1 MFARMMMLAI
11 MKEQRAGVNARGRD
25 IHVLIA
31 DFRVVVKEQAML
43 RPLCTIF
50 AFLLC
55 TLVAPDTVAQNYP
68 ARAVRIVAPFPPGGG
83 LDLIA
88 RALAQKLALALG
100 QSVIVD
106 NRAGADG
113 MIGTE
118 QVARSTPDG
127 YTLLISS
134 TGPMVI
140 NPALNLKMPYDT
152 LKDFAP
158 ITLVVVQPLCLVV
171 HPSLPVKSVQE
182 LVALAKARP
191 GQLNY
196 GSGGI
201 GNGAHLAGELFK
213 TATGTDIVHVP
224 YKGAAPAVVDL
235 LAGQVHMMLNSIP
248 VLLPHIRASKLR
260 ALAVGAESRMAI
272 LPAVP
277 TMREAGVAT
286 FDANS
291 WYGFFAP
298 AGTPRDIVGKLNAES
313 AKILRGQEMRD
324 LLSPQGA
331 EPVGNS
337 SEEFAAHIRAEL
349 AKWTLAVKV
358 AGVTPH

>member
-1 MFARMMMLAI
+1 MA
-11 MKEQRAGVNARGRD
+11 
-25 IHVLIA
+25 
-31 DFRVVVKEQAML
+31 
-43 RPLCTIF
+43 RPLFAIF
-50 AFLLC
+50 GMLPAL
-55 TLVAPDTVAQNYP
+55 TLAAPALAQQYP
-68 ARAVRIVAPFPPGGG
+68 LRAVRIVAPFPPGGG

-88 RALAQKLALALG
+88 RALGQKLALALG
-100 QSVIVD
+100 QSVIID

-171 HPSLPVKSVQE
+171 HPSLPVKSVKE

-213 TATGTDIVHVP
+213 TATGVDIVHVP

-235 LAGQVHMMLNSIP
+235 LAGQVHIMLNSIP
-248 VLLPHIRASKLR
+248 VLLPHIRAGKLR
-260 ALAVGAESRMAI
+260 ALAVGADSRMVI
-272 LPAVP
+272 LPEVP
-277 TMREAGVAT
+277 TMREAGVGK

-298 AGTPRDIVGKLNAES
+298 AGTPPDIVGRLNAES
-313 AKILRGQEMRD
+313 AKILRSQEMRD
-324 LLSPQGA
+324 FLSPQGA

-337 SEEFAAHIRAEL
+337 TEEFAAHIRAEL
-349 AKWTLAVKV
+349 AKWVQAVKV
-358 AGVTPH
+358 AGVKPH

>member
-1 MFARMMMLAI
+1 MSHAFRLFCASLLLLLGFTFAAA
-11 MKEQRAGVNARGRD
+11 QPYPN
-25 IHVLIA
+25 
-31 DFRVVVKEQAML
+31 
-43 RPLCTIF
+43 RPI
-50 AFLLC
+50 
-55 TLVAPDTVAQNYP
+55 
-68 ARAVRIVAPFPPGGG
+68 RIVAPFPAGGG
-83 LDLIA
+83 LDLVS
-88 RALAQKLALALG
+88 RALG
-100 QSVIVD
+100 QRLSATLGQSIIID

-118 QVARSTPDG
+118 QVARATPDG

-152 LKDFAP
+152 LRDFAP

-171 HPSLPVKSVQE
+171 HPSLPVKSVKE

-213 TATGTDIVHVP
+213 TATGTDIVHIP

-248 VLLPHIRASKLR
+248 VLLPHIRAAKLR
-260 ALAVGAESRMAI
+260 ALAVGNRSRMTI
-272 LPAVP
+272 LPEVP
-277 TMREAGVAT
+277 TMHEAGVAK

-298 AGTPRDIVGKLNAES
+298 AGTPKEIVSRLNAES

-324 LLSPQGA
+324 FLSPQGA
-331 EPVGNS
+331 EPIGNS
-337 SEEFAAHIRAEL
+337 PEEFSAHIKAEL
-349 AKWTLAVKV
+349 AKWAQAVKAADV
-358 AGVTPH
+358 KPH

>member
-1 MFARMMMLAI
+1 MSHAFKLFYALLLLLLGVTFAAA
-11 MKEQRAGVNARGRD
+11 QPYPN
-25 IHVLIA
+25 
-31 DFRVVVKEQAML
+31 
-43 RPLCTIF
+43 RPI
-50 AFLLC
+50 
-55 TLVAPDTVAQNYP
+55 
-68 ARAVRIVAPFPPGGG
+68 RIVAPFPAGGG
-83 LDLIA
+83 LDLVS
-88 RALAQKLALALG
+88 RALG
-100 QSVIVD
+100 QRLSTVLGQTVIID

-118 QVARSTPDG
+118 QVARAMPDG

-140 NPALNLKMPYDT
+140 NPGLNLKMPYDT

-158 ITLVVVQPLCLVV
+158 ITLVVVQPMCLVV
-171 HPSLPVKSVQE
+171 HPSLPVKSVKE

-201 GNGAHLAGELFK
+201 GNGAHLAGELFRS
-213 TATGTDIVHVP
+213 ATGIDIVHIP

-248 VLLPHIRASKLR
+248 VLLPHIRAAKLR
-260 ALAVGAESRMAI
+260 ALAVGNRNRMAI
-272 LPAVP
+272 LPEVP
-277 TMREAGVAT
+277 TMQEAGVAK

-298 AGTPRDIVGKLNAES
+298 AGTPKEIVGRLNAES

-324 LLSPQGA
+324 FLSPQGA
-331 EPVGNS
+331 EPIGNS
-337 SEEFAAHIRAEL
+337 PEEFSAHIKAEL
-349 AKWTLAVKV
+349 AKWAQAVKA
-358 AGVTPH
+358 AGVKPH

>member
-1 MFARMMMLAI
+1 MARL
-11 MKEQRAGVNARGRD
+11 VY
-25 IHVLIA
+25 
-31 DFRVVVKEQAML
+31 AML
-43 RPLCTIF
+43 GV
-50 AFLLC
+50 LLS
-55 TLVAPDTVAQNYP
+55 LPAVAQNYP
-68 ARAVRIVAPFPPGGG
+68 QRPIRIVAPFPPGGG
-83 LDLIA
+83 LDLVA
-88 RALAQKLALALG
+88 RALTQKLAPALG

-118 QVARSTPDG
+118 QVARAAPDG

-171 HPSLPVKSVQE
+171 HPSLPVKSVKE
-182 LVALAKARP
+182 LVMLAKARP

-213 TATGTDIVHVP
+213 TATTTDIVHVP

-248 VLLPHIRASKLR
+248 VLLPHIRAGKLR
-260 ALAVGAESRMAI
+260 ALAVGADGRMMI
-272 LPAVP
+272 LSDVP
-277 TMREAGVAT
+277 TMREAGVAK

-298 AGTPRDIVGKLNAES
+298 AGTPRDIVGRLNAES
-313 AKILRGQEMRD
+313 AKILRGQEMREF
-324 LLSPQGA
+324 LLPQGA
-331 EPVGNS
+331 EPIGNTT
-337 SEEFAAHIRAEL
+337 EEFSAHIRSEL
-349 AKWTLAVKV
+349 AKWALAVKV
-358 AGVTPH
+358 AGVSPH

>member
-1 MFARMMMLAI
+1 MSHAFRLFCASLLLLLGFTFAAA
-11 MKEQRAGVNARGRD
+11 QPYPN
-25 IHVLIA
+25 
-31 DFRVVVKEQAML
+31 
-43 RPLCTIF
+43 RPI
-50 AFLLC
+50 
-55 TLVAPDTVAQNYP
+55 
-68 ARAVRIVAPFPPGGG
+68 RIVAPFPAGGG
-83 LDLIA
+83 LDLVS
-88 RALAQKLALALG
+88 RALGQRLSAALG
-100 QSVIVD
+100 QSVIID

-118 QVARSTPDG
+118 QVARATPDG
-127 YTLLISS
+127 YALLISS

-171 HPSLPVKSVQE
+171 HPSLPVKSVKE

-213 TATGTDIVHVP
+213 TATGTDIVHIP

-248 VLLPHIRASKLR
+248 VLLPHIRAAKLR
-260 ALAVGAESRMAI
+260 ALAVGNRSRMAI
-272 LPAVP
+272 LPEVP
-277 TMREAGVAT
+277 TMHEAGVAK

-298 AGTPRDIVGKLNAES
+298 AGTPKEIVSRLNAES

-324 LLSPQGA
+324 FLLPQGA
-331 EPVGNS
+331 EPIGNS
-337 SEEFAAHIRAEL
+337 PEEFSAHIKAEL
-349 AKWTLAVKV
+349 AKWAQAVKAADV
-358 AGVTPH
+358 KPH